1 MTLAGILA
9 RYATEFL
16 GGLSGTFKLAAVI
29 WSGGLVFG
37 GIIGVF
43 AARHATVGWCV
54 RIVAF
59 ALSGLPALVLLFW
72 LHYPLQAELH
82 VVINPFYTAA
92 AAFMLL
98 NTAGVAEIV
107 RGGLALF
114 PRQYLEAAR
123 VCGLSRQEAL
133 RHIEIPIVLRDILP
147 PLLNLQVVMLQS
159 TLFASLIGV
168 NEIFRSVQRVNA
180 EVQQPI
186 IVYSTLAV
194 FILVVSLP
202 INGIAIALA
211 RRFRRDYSER

>member
-1 MTLAGILA
+1 MTLSTILS
-9 RYATEFL
+9 RYASEFR
-16 GGLSGTFKLAAVI
+16 GGLAGTFELAAVI
-29 WSGGLVFG
+29 WFGGLLFG
-37 GIIGVF
+37 GIIGIF
-43 AARHATVGWCV
+43 AARHAAIGWSV
-54 RIVAF
+54 RLAAF

-72 LHYPLQAELH
+72 LHYPLQDALG

-107 RGGLALF
+107 RGGLTLF
-114 PRQYLEAAR
+114 PRQYLEAAQ
-123 VCGLSRQEAL
+123 VCGLSRQQAMQ
-133 RHIEIPIVLRDILP
+133 HIEVPIVLRDILP

-194 FILVVSLP
+194 FLLVVSLP
-202 INGIAIALA
+202 INGLAIVLA